1 MGDVWNFSR
10 KLPQQV
16 DGQHLFGCRNAV
28 GRSELSHGVT
38 TPDLGLTAF
47 LSSASHCKMR
57 YHEAPGKDIP
67 CIHACICYLFV
78 VVY

>member
-47 LSSASHCKMR
+47 TAVFSFTLQNAIS
-57 YHEAPGKDIP
+57 
-67 CIHACICYLFV
+67 
-78 VVY
+78 